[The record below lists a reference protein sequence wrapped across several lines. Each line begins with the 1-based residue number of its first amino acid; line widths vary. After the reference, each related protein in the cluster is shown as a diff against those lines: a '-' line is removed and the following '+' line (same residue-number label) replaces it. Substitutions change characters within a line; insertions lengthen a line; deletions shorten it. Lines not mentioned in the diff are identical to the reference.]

1 MDGSGCHGLHPESF
15 HGLAD
20 FPVVHDVLEDE
31 FSLAAGI
38 TGIHDFGDVL
48 ELGEFED
55 VAEASFGLFDG
66 LEGKITGDGRKD
78 VEIPRK
84 VLSVGAGGHFELDK
98 MTDRG
103 GDHSL
108 IVLEILGITGLSL
121 FGKLAEFFREG
132 FGEIC
137 SNRGLL
143 SDDQSLGHG
152 PDLGV
157 KGGGWEEISFR
168 WPSFRRKKIERK
180 GVIHITLSREIQ
192 VFIKNQTFFRCSWSL
207 QLELSFSPE
216 MASRSSRRELFVDF
230 LNMDGLG

>member
-1 MDGSGCHGLHPESF
+1 LHPEAF
-15 HGLAD
+15 DGL
-20 FPVVHDVLEDE
+20 FYLPVVHNVLENE
-31 FSLAAGI
+31 LSLATGI
-38 TGIHDFGDVL
+38 TGVHDFGDFL
-48 ELGEFED
+48 ELGEFKD

-66 LEGKITGDGRKD
+66 LEGKIARDGWED

-84 VLSVGAGGHFELDK
+84 VLSVGSGGHFELDK

-103 GDHSL
+103 GDHRL

-121 FGKLAEFFREG
+121 LGKLAEFFREG

-137 SNRGLL
+137 GNRWLL

-168 WPSFRRKKIERK
+168 WPSFRRKK
-180 GVIHITLSREIQ
+180 
-192 VFIKNQTFFRCSWSL
+192 
-207 QLELSFSPE
+207 
-216 MASRSSRRELFVDF
+216 
-230 LNMDGLG
+230 